1 VTCLG
6 RTPAAG
12 GSAGEGPVTTPP
24 VDASAP
30 SGGQGSEP
38 AVPDA
43 GARATIEIDFDAFTF
58 DTGWSSLPSCGG
70 AEPKAIQLTLRSH
83 PSALPDGSSWELWGP
98 YARPFETPELD
109 PEVVGDLWP
118 GQPFYWEWEAHV
130 IGLSNASS
138 DDMLSVLPSDW
149 EIGLLAEDV
158 CYANASDLYFPDDPA
173 AN

>member
-1 VTCLG
+1 LF
-6 RTPAAG
+6 P
-12 GSAGEGPVTTPP
+12 
-24 VDASAP
+24 DL
-30 SGGQGSEP
+30 SGT
-38 AVPDA
+38 VL
-43 GARATIEIDFDAFTF
+43 DFDAFTF